1 MSVSDPGEKIKWGA
15 ESEPRKNER
24 VPSSAYTYA
33 IPPSFQ
39 FSTNKGRSAGPGRS
53 WCLLSVTDMFPP
65 PSVLQSASS
74 QARRKGGTRHD
85 KALRRE
91 GLCQGLNVHVTQVD
105 PDLVNASKETVTV
118 VPGAAFFTSEESF
131 AMIREADNKCR
142 LLLRRRL
149 KKQSLFKAEDRDGI
163 PYCLRVKSCCKLF

>member
-1 MSVSDPGEKIKWGA
+1 MLSRNEVKTKIETGSRDFDRRRITKVYACCPGWPSGGGHT
-15 ESEPRKNER
+15 RKSAPVR
-24 VPSSAYTYA
+24 HKHMLFLSSF
-33 IPPSFQ
+33 P

-53 WCLLSVTDMFPP
+53 WCLLSITDMFPP

-85 KALRRE
+85 KVLRRE
-91 GLCQGLNVHVTQVD
+91 GLCQGINVHLMQVD

-142 LLLRRRL
+142 LLYPCRSITIFI
-149 KKQSLFKAEDRDGI
+149 QS
-163 PYCLRVKSCCKLF
+163 